1 MKQQNTRER
10 WSSRTGFI
18 LVAAGA
24 AAGLGNIWKFPYI
37 VGENGGG
44 AFVLV
49 YLACIL
55 VVGLPIFMAEL
66 ALGRTGARNVV
77 DSFASIADESGHSPR
92 WTVIGWIGLL
102 AVLIILSFYGVVGGW
117 AFAYLATALQNIGSL
132 SEEMAAPAEF
142 VKAFEGLAGD
152 PVRSVAWQTGFMVL
166 TAIIVGSGVRSG
178 IERLSRFL
186 VPALFL
192 LLGAMVICAAVTT
205 GKFEAGLDFLF
216 APDFGKLDAEALLVA
231 LGHAFFTLGVG
242 VGAMLTFGSY
252 LPSGIGLVR
261 ASIFVVGL
269 DTAMAL
275 LAGMAI
281 FPIVFDS
288 GLEADAGPGL
298 VFITLPIAFSDL
310 PGGDVLAAIFFAV
323 LSCAALTSS
332 PSLLEPIVAFIRE
345 KAGVHR
351 RTAAILAASL
361 VWGLG
366 VAQALSFSIWS
377 DVAVFGKS
385 LFELSTF
392 TATSVLLPAGGIL
405 IALFA
410 GWLVPARRLQGAS
423 GIRRLKLYGLWRI
436 CLRYVAPAGVAIVML
451 GGLLG

>member
-1 MKQQNTRER
+1 M
-10 WSSRTGFI
+10 
-18 LVAAGA
+18 VAAGA

-66 ALGRTGARNVV
+66 ALGRLGARNVV
-77 DSFASIADESGHSPR
+77 DSFASIAAESGHSSR
-92 WTVIGWIGLL
+92 WTMIGWIGLL

-117 AFAYLATALQNIGSL
+117 AFAYLATALQSLGSI
-132 SEEMAAPAEF
+132 SEETTAPVEF
-142 VKAFEGLAGD
+142 AKAFNELAGD
-152 PVRSVAWQTGFMVL
+152 PVRSVVWQTAFMAL
-166 TAIIVGSGVRSG
+166 TAAIVGSGVRAG

-192 LLGAMVICAAVTT
+192 LLGVMVICAAVTT
-205 GKFEAGLDFLF
+205 GKFEAGFDFLF
-216 APDFGKLDAEALLVA
+216 APDFAQLDAEALLVA

-252 LPSGIGLVR
+252 LPNGIGLVR

-281 FPIVFDS
+281 FPIVFAS

-298 VFITLPIAFSDL
+298 VFITMPIAFSGL
-310 PGGDVLAAIFFAV
+310 PGGDILAVVFFAV
-323 LSCAALTSS
+323 LSFAALTSS
-332 PSLLEPIVAFIRE
+332 PSLLEPIVAFVRE
-345 KAGVHR
+345 KARVNR
-351 RTAAILAASL
+351 RSAAILAAAL

-366 VAQALSFSIWS
+366 LVQALSFSIWS
-377 DVAVFGKS
+377 DVAVFGKN

-392 TATSVLLPAGGIL
+392 TAISLLLPTGGIL
-405 IALFA
+405 VALFA
-410 GWLVPARRLQGAS
+410 GWLVPARRMKDAS
-423 GIRRLKLYGLWRI
+423 GTQNLRLYWLWRI

-451 GGLLG
+451 GGLFV